1 MVLNVYKDRLYDT
14 SSESRSK
21 KAQFAKQK
29 SAALSNYK
37 NFGNTQREVASP
49 N

>member
-1 MVLNVYKDRLYDT
+1 MTLVLNQEL
-14 SSESRSK
+14 K
-21 KAQFAKQK
+21 KAQFTKQK